1 MARCPAIEIGGTKQV
16 ESDGKSD
23 SPLPTRHNHPQD
35 SALAGASD
43 LSVDCENPSQTARCH
58 VSTKHFRPNE
68 VTAEIEIW
76 LEMITTQVMSRL
88 WPPALFIATCLLFL
102 VVRHRRSL
110 NIHLEVPLPQTSPP
124 ISSDPV
130 STLAG
135 LAAISPPVPIND
147 TCLRPALPLV
157 PACTDSAFS
166 GEPMVRPRKL
176 VLMLLF
182 GFEVDTLEIHL
193 REASDLVDVIFL
205 VESTATHHGVRYND
219 DAWFL

>member
-1 MARCPAIEIGGTKQV
+1 MLG
-16 ESDGKSD
+16 
-23 SPLPTRHNHPQD
+23 
-35 SALAGASD
+35 
-43 LSVDCENPSQTARCH
+43 

-68 VTAEIEIW
+68 VTAEIELW

-147 TCLRPALPLV
+147 TCLSPALPLLPKMP
-157 PACTDSAFS
+157 PARP
-166 GEPMVRPRKL
+166 EPEAAVRQIYCL
-176 VLMLLF
+176 TFCLLTGCMTSSVLPSWLLSCQIT
-182 GFEVDTLEIHL
+182 GWGPGMYQAHIP
-193 REASDLVDVIFL
+193 SNVIAMMSNKKK
-205 VESTATHHGVRYND
+205 V
-219 DAWFL
+219 